1 MKKKNLEMLK
11 TFLQVMKNNPDAI
24 EKVIPDMYCE
34 SYNSI
39 DELHLLSIGIKKLI
53 IDIDGTLLPADDINV
68 DEVLKE
74 KILRFKSKNIDICLV
89 SNNKESRVTPV
100 AEVLNVKYLSEAN
113 KPLPVA
119 FDRAMEI
126 LNTTNKDEVAMVGD
140 QMLSDIKGAK
150 TYGIYSVLVKP
161 VSKHNNLF
169 TGTSRFL
176 QNRME
181 KHLKK
186 IKKFDKDIYYKNSR

>member
-1 MKKKNLEMLK
+1 
-11 TFLQVMKNNPDAI
+11 
-24 EKVIPDMYCE
+24 
-34 SYNSI
+34 
-39 DELHLLSIGIKKLI
+39 
-53 IDIDGTLLPADDINV
+53 
-68 DEVLKE
+68 
-74 KILRFKSKNIDICLV
+74 
-89 SNNKESRVTPV
+89 
-100 AEVLNVKYLSEAN
+100 
-113 KPLPVA
+113 
-119 FDRAMEI
+119 MEI

-150 TYGIYSVLVKP
+150 EYGIYSVLVKP

-186 IKKFDKDIYYKNSR
+186 IKKFDKDVYYKNNR

>member
-24 EKVIPDMYCE
+24 ESVIPNMYCE
-34 SYNSI
+34 NYNNI
-39 DELHLLSIGIKKLI
+39 DELHLLNIGIKKLI

-100 AEVLNVKYLSEAN
+100 AKVLEVKYLAEAN
-113 KPLPVA
+113 KPLPIA
-119 FDRAMEI
+119 FDKAMEI

-140 QMLSDIKGAK
+140 QMLSDVKGAN

-186 IKKFDKDIYYKNSR
+186 IKKFDKDVYYKNNR

>member
-24 EKVIPDMYCE
+24 DSVIPDMYCE
-34 SYNSI
+34 NYNDI
-39 DELHLLSIGIKKLI
+39 DELHLLSNGIKKLI

-100 AEVLNVKYLSEAN
+100 AKILKVKYLAEAN
-113 KPLPVA
+113 KPLPIA
-119 FDRAMEI
+119 FDKAMEI
-126 LNTTNKDEVAMVGD
+126 LDTNNKDEVAMVGD
-140 QMLSDIKGAK
+140 QMLSDVKGAN

-186 IKKFDKDIYYKNSR
+186 IKKFDKDVYYKNDR